1 MKKEENLVEVW
12 GDVVSIKSL
21 ILSILISIVST
32 MGMYFLAPSGD
43 RTLGLFFGLAGA
55 VLGFI
60 ISTLL
65 IKPKRDIK
73 IEE

>member
-73 IEE
+73 I